1 MIDYDLELR
10 RHNAAFRSALSIAH
24 SDCSLDIGCGAGETT
39 RDAARM
45 ASQGSALGIDR
56 SEEMIRRARALTLA
70 EGLRNASYVHADVE
84 RHSFPLA
91 QFDIAISRFGT
102 MFFSDPASAFS
113 NIRLALR
120 PLGRLVMI
128 VWQAREQNEWAME
141 IQRAVARGEAA
152 ARYTAASS
160 RAFSLG
166 DPRAA
171 RDILQTAGFSDVA
184 FDEVHEPVF
193 YGHDTES
200 AFAFVSQFLSVQEAL
215 SSLNENAR
223 EQAQERLR
231 ALLETHH
238 TSDGVFFDSRAWII
252 SAARS

>member
-24 SDCSLDIGCGAGETT
+24 TDRALDIGCGAGETT

-70 EGLRNASYVHADVE
+70 EGLHNASYEHADVE
-84 RHSFPLA
+84 RHSLPSA
-91 QFDIAISRFGT
+91 RFDIAISRFGT
-102 MFFSDPASAFS
+102 MFFDDPTSAFS
-113 NIRLALR
+113 SIRLALK

-141 IQRAVARGEAA
+141 IERAVARGEAA
-152 ARYTAASS
+152 ARYTAASA

-171 RDILQTAGFSDVA
+171 RELLKTAGFSDVA
-184 FDEVHEPVF
+184 FAEVHEPVF

-200 AFAFVSQFLSVQEAL
+200 ALAFVSQFLSVREAL
-215 SSLNENAR
+215 GVLNEDAR
-223 EQAQERLR
+223 ERAQERLHT
-231 ALLETHH
+231 LLEAHH
-238 TSDGVFFDSRAWII
+238 TPDGTFFDSRAWIV

>member
-24 SDCSLDIGCGAGETT
+24 TDCALDIGCGAGETT

-45 ASQGSALGIDR
+45 ASQGSALGMDR

-70 EGLRNASYVHADVE
+70 EGLHNASYEQVDVE

-91 QFDIAISRFGT
+91 HFDIAISRFGT
-102 MFFSDPASAFS
+102 MFFDDPTSAFS
-113 NIRLALR
+113 NIRLALK
-120 PLGRLVMI
+120 PLGKLVMI

-141 IQRAVARGEAA
+141 IERAVARGEAA
-152 ARYTAASS
+152 ARYAAASS

-166 DPRAA
+166 DPPAVREILRA
-171 RDILQTAGFSDVA
+171 AGFSDAA

-200 AFAFVSQFLSVQEAL
+200 ASAFVAQFSSVREAL
-215 SSLNENAR
+215 GSLNEDAR
-223 EQAQERLR
+223 ERAQERLR
-231 ALLETHH
+231 ALLEAHH
-238 TSDGVFFDSRAWII
+238 TRDGICFDSRAWIV